1 MCSVPLPG
9 ICPEYVGDARPSVS
23 GMVWR
28 SSRWRR
34 LQRSTA
40 RTASDCG
47 RRHCLAAGR
56 GERCVEPGYNHI
68 KRGGNFQLRL
78 TPRRRP
84 ESRSP
89 SALCGLQPGRR
100 RQREQTSAQLAAVP
114 AVLAARYSH
123 LRPVPFIH
131 ERQGDVGCTV
141 CSEWASRSGRVAQ
154 QHPMLL
160 IFHCTVSAA
169 GGAAGGGGMRSSS
182 TGGHWR
188 PRRSSA

>member
-40 RTASDCG
+40 RTASSESVPRPAA
-47 RRHCLAAGR
+47 RRASVVRSQH
-56 GERCVEPGYNHI
+56 NHI

-78 TPRRRP
+78 TEPTSILKH
-84 ESRSP
+84 ESRSKCF
-89 SALCGLQPGRR
+89 AEPGRR

-114 AVLAARYSH
+114 AVLAARCSR

>member
-1 MCSVPLPG
+1 MSATQGRASAAWCG
-9 ICPEYVGDARPSVS
+9 AAAGGGGCAQHG
-23 GMVWR
+23 
-28 SSRWRR
+28 
-34 LQRSTA
+34 
-40 RTASDCG
+40 SDCLLRVG
-47 RRHCLAAGR
+47 ASAGR
-56 GERCVEPGYNHI
+56 GGERCAEPGYNHI
-68 KRGGNFQLRL
+68 KRGQFP
-78 TPRRRP
+78 TAAHDPEAADRRFVC
-84 ESRSP
+84 RSKC
-89 SALCGLQPGRR
+89 AFAEPGRR

-114 AVLAARYSH
+114 AVLAARCSR

-131 ERQGDVGCTV
+131 ERQGDVECTV